1 MSMHTQLMRGLF
13 ALPVAALLLLAGVV
27 VSPACTPA
35 EPCTAQVEATTPA
48 LPRAVDFHSM
58 LPGALHIVRK
68 VKLAEG

>member
-13 ALPVAALLLLAGVV
+13 ALPVAALLLLAGL

-35 EPCTAQVEATTPA
+35 EPCTAQVEATTPD

>member
-13 ALPVAALLLLAGVV
+13 ALPVAAVLLLAGLFA
-27 VSPACTPA
+27 PACTPA
-35 EPCTAQVEATTPA
+35 DTCTAQVEATTPA

-58 LPGALHIVRK
+58 LPGAMHIVRK